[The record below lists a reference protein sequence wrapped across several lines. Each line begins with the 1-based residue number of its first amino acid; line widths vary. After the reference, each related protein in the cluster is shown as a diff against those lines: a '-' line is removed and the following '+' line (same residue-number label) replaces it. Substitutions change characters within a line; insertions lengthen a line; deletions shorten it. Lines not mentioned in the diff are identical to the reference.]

1 MIKKCIGCGA
11 ILQDN
16 NPLIEG
22 YTTVL
27 TNDLCKRCFRMKNY
41 GEYEFVTKDNLEYVK
56 ILNNINLQI
65 EPEKFIAI
73 TGPNG
78 SGKSTLAKIIMG
90 IEKPD
95 SGTILF
101 NGQDITNMP
110 INERAKLGMSFAFQQ
125 PVKFK
130 GITVYDLLK
139 IAAKKRI
146 NRAEACEI
154 LSKVGLCAKEY
165 VDREVNGSL
174 SGGELK
180 RIEIA
185 TVVLRKAML
194 TIFDEPEAGIDLWSF
209 NNLIEIFEEL
219 SREIKGS
226 TIIISHQ
233 ERILKIADEI
243 ILMKSGKIAKI
254 GTSDEILSSEIL
266 SKECCKMNK
275 KC

>member
-1 MIKKCIGCGA
+1 MLLELKDICFTR
-11 ILQDN
+11 DN
-16 NPLIEG
+16 
-22 YTTVL
+22 
-27 TNDLCKRCFRMKNY
+27 R
-41 GEYEFVTKDNLEYVK
+41 K
-56 ILNNINLQI
+56 ILDHINLNI
-65 EPEKFIAI
+65 DVEKFVAI

-78 SGKSTLAKIIMG
+78 SGKSTLVKIIMG

-95 SGTILF
+95 SGRVIF
-101 NGQDITNMP
+101 DGKDITDMP
-110 INERAKLGMSFAFQQ
+110 INERAKLGISFAFQQ

-139 IAAKKRI
+139 IAAKKDI
-146 NRAEACEI
+146 NKPQACEV

-185 TVVLRKAML
+185 TVVLRGAKL

-209 NNLIEIFEEL
+209 NNLIEIFEKL
-219 SREIKGS
+219 SEEIKGS

-243 ILMKSGKIAKI
+243 VLMKAGKIEKV
-254 GTSDEILSSEIL
+254 GTSSDILENEILN
-266 SKECCKMNK
+266 KECCKLNK
-275 KC
+275 SC

>member
-1 MIKKCIGCGA
+1 MILKLKDIYFER
-11 ILQDN
+11 DN
-16 NPLIEG
+16 
-22 YTTVL
+22 
-27 TNDLCKRCFRMKNY
+27 K
-41 GEYEFVTKDNLEYVK
+41 K
-56 ILNNINLQI
+56 ILNNINLNI
-65 EPEKFIAI
+65 ELGKFIAI

-95 SGTILF
+95 K
-101 NGQDITNMP
+101 GQIIFDGNDITNMS
-110 INERAKLGMSFAFQQ
+110 INERANLGISFGFQQ

-139 IAAKKRI
+139 ISAKKKI
-146 NRAEACEI
+146 TKKEACEA

-185 TVVLRKAML
+185 TVALRQTKL

-209 NNLIEIFEEL
+209 NNLIEIFEDMGEL
-219 SREIKGS
+219 IKG
-226 TIIISHQ
+226 TTLIISHQ
-233 ERILKIADEI
+233 EKILKIADEI
-243 ILMKSGKIAKI
+243 ILMKSGKIQKR
-254 GTSDEILSSEIL
+254 GTSKEILEDEVED
-266 SKECCKMNK
+266 KKCCKLIK
-275 KC
+275 E